1 MARKSGPVSIYSIA
15 KELGIS
21 PSAVSRAVNNRA
33 GVSEETRRNVMTL
46 LRKYNFRTN
55 YPQQRKPKIAIVSQR
70 TLISQYV
77 ATVTSGIHDY
87 VSENALSICS
97 IVYDHEHDTEPLLS
111 AIRDQQCSGVIV
123 LNADDFKNDFSE
135 LNSSGLPVM
144 LVDLPSQYPNIG
156 FIDNDSYH
164 GFHTATQHLLQL
176 GHRRI
181 GYLNPRKSFNHHQR
195 FRGYCDAMHEAGLEI
210 PDHWIQDRDPDEL
223 KTDIH
228 HGARMLSHLLDAAP
242 ELTAIMAANDNFAL
256 GAIHA
261 TQARG
266 LPRARRSLDCRL
278 RRLQFQCLPE
288 SAVDHGT
295 APGGRGGP
303 PCGTRHRPV
312 SEDGRQRAAV
322 AANTADRTHRTRQ
335 HSPGLPLTDGTLVN
349 SFLPFP
355 FQPVTPSRLRS

>member
-123 LNADDFKNDFSE
+123 LNADDFKNDLSE

-228 HGARMLSHLLDAAP
+228 HGAGMLSRLLDAAP
-242 ELTAIMAANDNFAL
+242 ELTAVMAANDNFAL
-256 GAIHA
+256 GALHA
-261 TQARG
+261 AQERG
-266 LPRARRSLDCRL
+266 IRIPDDLSIVGFDDYSFSAFLNPPLTTVLHPAEEAGRL
-278 RRLQFQCLPE
+278 AALSIDRFLK
-288 SAVDHGT
+288 T
-295 APGGRGGP
+295 GGREPLLREMLPTELIVRGSTTP
-303 PCGTRHRPV
+303 PRR
-312 SEDGRQRAAV
+312 
-322 AANTADRTHRTRQ
+322 
-335 HSPGLPLTDGTLVN
+335 
-349 SFLPFP
+349 
-355 FQPVTPSRLRS
+355 

>member
-33 GVSEETRRNVMTL
+33 GVSEETRRNVMAL
-46 LRKYNFRTN
+46 LRKYNFKTN

-77 ATVTSGIHDY
+77 ATVTSGIQDY

-123 LNADDFKNDFSE
+123 LNADDFKNDLAE

-164 GFHTATQHLLQL
+164 GFHAATRHLLTL

-195 FRGYCDAMHEAGLEI
+195 FQGYRDAMHEAGLEI

-228 HGARMLSHLLDAAP
+228 HGAGMLSRLLDAAP
-242 ELTAIMAANDNFAL
+242 ELTAVMAANDNFAL

-261 TQARG
+261 AQERG
-266 LPRARRSLDCRL
+266 LRVPDDLSIVGFDDYSFSAFLNPPLTTVLHPAEEAGRL
-278 RRLQFQCLPE
+278 AALAIDRFLK
-288 SAVDHGT
+288 T
-295 APGGRGGP
+295 GGREP
-303 PCGTRHRPV
+303 LLRKVLPTELIVRDSTTRAPR
-312 SEDGRQRAAV
+312 
-322 AANTADRTHRTRQ
+322 
-335 HSPGLPLTDGTLVN
+335 
-349 SFLPFP
+349 
-355 FQPVTPSRLRS
+355 